1 LTGSFPA
8 QLQIDNVATPRHRLA
23 WEEAFMAKERK
34 PKPLKGTGS
43 PSSVPSSAAEPPSA
57 LPESDPQ
64 KEPFTPRTLDR
75 TIIAMPLLEKVR
87 DAKPEDEFDIII
99 DVNLE
104 YSGGRSAARYTLWEW
119 IDALPG
125 VLPSHPQAAGEA
137 ASSTKQPA
145 SGEGKR
151 QGIDASKS
159 KYSQQ
164 YLFGRLS
171 AANMQTL
178 VRQSEQSRKE
188 RPTPDGKLG
197 KSPLYRIW
205 QDDEVR
211 PFTNLSISTVKA
223 DAARNAFGTSG
234 KDIVWAV
241 LDTGI
246 DAKHPHFAEYKNLE
260 LSDPIAH
267 RDFTRGSASDMELA
281 ASARMDKK
289 GHGTHVAGIIA
300 GKFQAEKGKKIV
312 ATVQR
317 RNESGSVVP
326 EEVTDIEVMSGM
338 APQCKLLS
346 LKVLDDS
353 GKGLASNMIAA
364 IEYIQ
369 EINGG
374 GRRIR
379 VHGVNMSVGYDF
391 EPKWFACGQ
400 SPLCVEVDRLVRSG
414 VVVVVAAGNTGYGY
428 NQSLALGA
436 VPAGQD
442 VTINDPGNAEL
453 AITVGSTH
461 REMPHVYG
469 VSYFSSKGPTGD
481 GRLKPDMVAPG
492 EKIISC
498 RSGETGSTNPA
509 LKPSSASTA
518 APATDAPEA
527 PDPSQSAGITA
538 YYKEDSG
545 TSMAAP
551 HVSGVIAAFLS
562 VRREFIGKPEAVKE
576 IFMSTATDLKRAVYF
591 QGKGLVDL
599 MRAIQ
604 SV

>member
-1 LTGSFPA
+1 
-8 QLQIDNVATPRHRLA
+8 
-23 WEEAFMAKERK
+23 
-34 PKPLKGTGS
+34 
-43 PSSVPSSAAEPPSA
+43 
-57 LPESDPQ
+57 
-64 KEPFTPRTLDR
+64 
-75 TIIAMPLLEKVR
+75 
-87 DAKPEDEFDIII
+87 
-99 DVNLE
+99 
-104 YSGGRSAARYTLWEW
+104 
-119 IDALPG
+119 
-125 VLPSHPQAAGEA
+125 
-137 ASSTKQPA
+137 
-145 SGEGKR
+145 
-151 QGIDASKS
+151 
-159 KYSQQ
+159 
-164 YLFGRLS
+164 
-171 AANMQTL
+171 L
-178 VRQSEQSRKE
+178 VRQSERSREEK
-188 RPTPDGKLG
+188 RASDGKPG

-211 PFTNLSISTVKA
+211 PFTNVSISTVKA

-246 DAKHPHFAEYKNLE
+246 DAEHPHFAEHGNLD
-260 LSDPIAH
+260 LSDPVAH
-267 RDFTRGSASDMELA
+267 RDFTIGSASDAELA

-300 GKFQAEKGKKIV
+300 GEFRAEKGKKNLI

-326 EEVTDIEVMSGM
+326 DKLTDIRMMSGM

-346 LKVLDDS
+346 LKVLDDN
-353 GKGLASNMIAA
+353 GKGRASNMIAA
-364 IEYIQ
+364 VEYIQ
-369 EINGG
+369 ELNGG

-461 REMPHVYG
+461 REMPHIYG

-498 RSGETGSTNPA
+498 QSGQTGSANPA
-509 LKPSSASTA
+509 SELAETSQA
-518 APATDAPEA
+518 AEV
-527 PDPSQSAGITA
+527 TA

-576 IFMSTATDLKRAVYF
+576 ILMSTATDLKRAVYF

>member
-1 LTGSFPA
+1 
-8 QLQIDNVATPRHRLA
+8 
-23 WEEAFMAKERK
+23 MAKKRK
-34 PKPLKGTGS
+34 L
-43 PSSVPSSAAEPPSA
+43 SAAGSGSAPAPPTPPADPPEQASA
-57 LPESDPQ
+57 LPQSSPGDEG
-64 KEPFTPRTLDR
+64 FTPRTLDR
-75 TIIAMPLLEKVR
+75 TVIAIPLLEKMR
-87 DAKPEDEFDIII
+87 RAKPGELFDIII

-104 YSGGRSAARYTLWEW
+104 YSGGRSKAREILWEW
-119 IDALPG
+119 IDALNGVRRSRPSQVSKDPG
-125 VLPSHPQAAGEA
+125 EVAADDEQA
-137 ASSTKQPA
+137 
-145 SGEGKR
+145 
-151 QGIDASKS
+151 QGINASKS

-171 AANMQTL
+171 AANIQAL
-178 VRQSEQSRKE
+178 VKQSENARKDN
-188 RPTPDGKLG
+188 PTPDGKPG
-197 KSPLYRIW
+197 KSALYRIW
-205 QDDEVR
+205 QDDKVST
-211 PFTNLSISTVKA
+211 FANVSISTIKA

-234 KDIVWAV
+234 RNIVWAV

-246 DAKHPHFAEYKNLE
+246 DQNHPHFSKHGNLQ
-260 LSDPIAH
+260 LSDPVAH
-267 RDFTRGSASDMELA
+267 RDFTSNSVNDAALA
-281 ASARMDKK
+281 ASACIDRR

-300 GKFQAEKGKKIV
+300 GEYRVANGAPIV

-317 RNESGSVVP
+317 RDENGSVVKD
-326 EEVTDIEVMSGM
+326 EVVDIAEMSGM

-346 LKVLDDS
+346 LKVLDDN

-364 IEYIQ
+364 LEYIQ
-369 EINGG
+369 ELNGG

-442 VTINDPGNAEL
+442 VTINDPGNAEF

-461 REMPHVYG
+461 REMPHTYG

-481 GRLKPDMVAPG
+481 GRLKPDLVAPG

-498 RSGETGSTNPA
+498 QSGN
-509 LKPSSASTA
+509 A
-518 APATDAPEA
+518 APGAAPLPA
-527 PDPSQSAGITA
+527 NAV

-551 HVSGVIAAFLS
+551 HVSGAIAAFLS
-562 VRREFIGKPEAVKE
+562 VRREFIGNPEAVKQ

>member
-1 LTGSFPA
+1 
-8 QLQIDNVATPRHRLA
+8 
-23 WEEAFMAKERK
+23 MARK
-34 PKPLKGTGS
+34 RK
-43 PSSVPSSAAEPPSA
+43 SSAAGSGSAPTPPTSPASPPEPPSA
-57 LPESDPQ
+57 LPQSSPGDEG
-64 KEPFTPRTLDR
+64 FTPRTLDR
-75 TIIAMPLLEKVR
+75 TVIAIPLLEKMR
-87 DAKPEDEFDIII
+87 RAKPDELFDIII
-99 DVNLE
+99 DVNLD
-104 YSGGRSAARYTLWEW
+104 YSGGRSKAREILWEW
-119 IDALPG
+119 IDGLSG
-125 VLPSHPQAAGEA
+125 VRRSHPSRVSKDPGEVAADDEQA
-137 ASSTKQPA
+137 
-145 SGEGKR
+145 
-151 QGIDASKS
+151 QGINASKS

-171 AANMQTL
+171 AANIQAL
-178 VRQSEQSRKE
+178 VKQSEKARE
-188 RPTPDGKLG
+188 DDPTPDGKPG
-197 KSPLYRIW
+197 KPALYRIW
-205 QDDEVR
+205 QDDKVNT
-211 PFTNLSISTVKA
+211 FANVSISTVKA

-234 KDIVWAV
+234 RNIVWAV

-246 DAKHPHFAEYKNLE
+246 DQNHPHFSKHRNLQ
-260 LSDPIAH
+260 LSNPVAH
-267 RDFTRGSASDMELA
+267 RDFTSNSVDDAALT
-281 ASARMDKK
+281 ASACIDRR

-300 GKFQAEKGKKIV
+300 GEYRVADGVPIV

-317 RNESGSVVP
+317 RDENGSVVKDEVVDIP
-326 EEVTDIEVMSGM
+326 EMSGM

-346 LKVLDDS
+346 LKVLDDN

-364 IEYIQ
+364 LEYIQ
-369 EINGG
+369 ELNGG

-428 NQSLALGA
+428 NQSLAQGA

-442 VTINDPGNAEL
+442 VTINDPGNAEF

-461 REMPHVYG
+461 REMPHTYG

-481 GRLKPDMVAPG
+481 GRLKPDLVAPG

-498 RSGETGSTNPA
+498 QSGN
-509 LKPSSASTA
+509 A
-518 APATDAPEA
+518 APGAAPLPA
-527 PDPSQSAGITA
+527 NAV

-551 HVSGVIAAFLS
+551 HVSGAIAAFLS
-562 VRREFIGKPEAVKE
+562 VRREFIGNPEAVKQ

>member
-1 LTGSFPA
+1 MPDVPIIAVG
-8 QLQIDNVATPRHRLA
+8 R
-23 WEEAFMAKERK
+23 AFMAKNKKQNTSSSGGSSSGRSS
-34 PKPLKGTGS
+34 GS
-43 PSSVPSSAAEPPSA
+43 PGSSN
-57 LPESDPQ
+57 LPQSDPEN
-64 KEPFTPRTLDR
+64 KPFTPGTLDK
-75 TIIAMPLLEKVR
+75 TIIALPLLEKMGNAQPS
-87 DAKPEDEFDIII
+87 DQFNIII

-104 YSGGRSAARYTLWEW
+104 YSGGRKAARDVLWRW
-119 IDALPG
+119 IDQLPG
-125 VLPSHPQAAGEA
+125 VRPSHPDRTDNAPVQ
-137 ASSTKQPA
+137 A
-145 SGEGKR
+145 SGSGKV

-171 AANMQTL
+171 AANIRAL
-178 VRQSEQSRKE
+178 VQQNEKSRNEKE
-188 RPTPDGKLG
+188 NLTVDGKPG
-197 KSPLYRIW
+197 KPALYRIW
-205 QDDEVR
+205 QDDEVTA
-211 PFTNLSISTVKA
+211 FTNLSISTVKA

-234 KDIVWAV
+234 KDILWAV
-241 LDTGI
+241 IDTGI
-246 DAKHPHFAEYKNLE
+246 DDKHPHFEKHKNLVLTDP
-260 LSDPIAH
+260 LSH
-267 RDFTRGSASDMELA
+267 RDFTRDGADESSLAESACVDI
-281 ASARMDKK
+281 K

-300 GKFQAEKGKKIV
+300 GEYRTDDAQPADAKKQIV

-317 RNESGSVVP
+317 RDESGNVVT
-326 EEVTDIEVMSGM
+326 ETIDDIPAMSGM

-346 LKVLDDS
+346 LKVLDDD
-353 GKGLASNMIAA
+353 GKGLASNLIAA
-364 IEYIQ
+364 LEYIQ
-369 EINGG
+369 ELNGN

-414 VVVVVAAGNTGYGY
+414 VVAVVAAGNTGYGY
-428 NQSLALGA
+428 NQSMSRGPVA
-436 VPAGQD
+436 AGQD

-453 AITVGSTH
+453 ALTVGSTH
-461 REMPHVYG
+461 REMPHIYG

-481 GRLKPDMVAPG
+481 GRVKPDLVAPG

-498 RSGETGSTNPA
+498 Q
-509 LKPSSASTA
+509 SSSKKLAA
-518 APATDAPEA
+518 EAPAAARDPGASKASPAPA
-527 PDPSQSAGITA
+527 PAPAVKIA

-562 VRREFIGKPEAVKE
+562 VRREFIGDPEAVKT

>member
-1 LTGSFPA
+1 MGAAPPG
-8 QLQIDNVATPRHRLA
+8 QL
-23 WEEAFMAKERK
+23 
-34 PKPLKGTGS
+34 
-43 PSSVPSSAAEPPSA
+43 
-57 LPESDPQ
+57 
-64 KEPFTPRTLDR
+64 
-75 TIIAMPLLEKVR
+75 
-87 DAKPEDEFDIII
+87 FDIII

-104 YSGGRSAARYTLWEW
+104 YAGGRKAARYDLWEW
-119 IDALPG
+119 IDQLPG
-125 VLPSHPQAAGEA
+125 VRPTHPDRVKKDVVPEPGGEDV
-137 ASSTKQPA
+137 Q
-145 SGEGKR
+145 E
-151 QGIDASKS
+151 IDASKS
-159 KYSQQ
+159 EYSQQ

-171 AANMQTL
+171 AENIKAL
-178 VRQSEQSRKE
+178 VQRSELERKA
-188 RPTPDGKLG
+188 RPTADGKPG
-197 KSPLYRIW
+197 RPALYRIW
-205 QDDEVR
+205 QDDEISV
-211 PFTNLSISTVKA
+211 FTNLSVSTVKA
-223 DAARNAFGTSG
+223 DAARNSFGTSG
-234 KDIVWAV
+234 KNVLWAV
-241 LDTGI
+241 VDTGI
-246 DAKHPHFAEYKNLE
+246 DKTHPHFQKHKNLE
-260 LSDPIAH
+260 LSDPLVH
-267 RDFTRGSASDMELA
+267 RDFTGGGTAISACTDE
-281 ASARMDKK
+281 K

-300 GKFQAEKGKKIV
+300 GEYQAQDAQPIL

-317 RNESGSVVP
+317 RNEDDTIIS
-326 EEVTDIEVMSGM
+326 ETVTDIPRMSGM
-338 APQCKLLS
+338 APECKLLS
-346 LKVLDDS
+346 LKVLD
-353 GKGLASNMIAA
+353 GKGKGRASNLIAA
-364 IEYIQ
+364 LEYVQ
-369 EINGG
+369 ELNGG

-414 VVVVVAAGNTGYGY
+414 VVVVVAAGNTGYGF
-428 NQSLALGA
+428 NQVQGRGS

-498 RSGETGSTNPA
+498 QSGNIVAAAIAANAVPA
-509 LKPSSASTA
+509 GA
-518 APATDAPEA
+518 AGAPQA
-527 PDPSQSAGITA
+527 AGA
-538 YYKEDSG
+538 AFYKEDSG

-562 VRREFIGKPEAVKE
+562 VRREFIGNPEAVKN